1 MNMAKTEPKAIDKLT
16 YEEAFA
22 ELEGIVA
29 ALETGEQPLNEA
41 LTLFERGQGLTKRCG
56 ELLDEAE
63 LKVSKL
69 TGEKLEPFQEQE

>member
-1 MNMAKTEPKAIDKLT
+1 MNMAKTEPKPINKLT

-22 ELEGIVA
+22 ELESIVA
-29 ALETGEQPLNEA
+29 ALETGEQPLEEA
-41 LTLFERGQGLTKRCG
+41 LSLFERGQGLTKRCG

-69 TGEKLEPFQEQE
+69 SGDKLDPFQEQE

>member
-1 MNMAKTEPKAIDKLT
+1 MAKTEPKPINELT

-22 ELEGIVA
+22 ELESIVA
-29 ALETGEQPLNEA
+29 ALETGEQPLEEA
-41 LTLFERGQGLTKRCG
+41 LSLFERGQGLTKRCG

-69 TGEKLEPFQEQE
+69 SGDKLEPFQEQE